1 VHRIAPAGIG
11 WRQPHYGELLERRP
25 ALGFIEVHSENF
37 FADGGGA
44 LALLEQAR
52 EHYLVSLHGVG
63 LSLGSAAGLDP
74 WHLDRLDRLVRRI
87 DPVRVSDHACFAR
100 APRARGTPPVHANDL
115 LPVAFTAASLDV
127 MAANVEQ
134 VQERLKRPIL
144 VENLSAYVGW
154 ADDAMPEPEFFN
166 RLSRRTGCGL
176 LLDVNNLVVNALN
189 AGTDPVAAACAFV
202 DAIDADA
209 VGEIHLAG
217 YDASGPLVIDD
228 HGSRVHAP
236 VWQVYRHAIARL
248 GQVPTLIEWDTGVP
262 ALDVLL
268 DEAAL
273 AHEETTKVLRGSG
286 SAGPQQE
293 APRGAATG
301 GSVAPKRHPR
311 RMDLRHQAAT
321 ADPAP
326 PVRRLRPPGGGA
338 EGASG
343 GSQDALRQQML
354 VRALWRDAPS
364 GVLSGWLS
372 DSVPPARGLAAY
384 RANAGASAERA
395 LAAAFPTLEQLV
407 GAESF
412 AALARAFWHAHP
424 PQRGDLAE
432 FGETLPAFIA
442 GSPSL
447 ADEPYLADSAR
458 LDWAVHRAEHAAD
471 PVVDPAGLERLAQ
484 HEPARLTL
492 RLQPG
497 TALVSSAH
505 PIATV
510 WHAHRSDAA
519 DRFAPV
525 RAAFATAAAEHA
537 LVWRDGWRARVQSI
551 PSPDAAFT
559 HALLE
564 GASLAHALQTA
575 GDGFDFEP
583 WLLDSLRER
592 RIAGAALIDGDTP

>member
-1 VHRIAPAGIG
+1 MSSLIGIG

-37 FADGGGA
+37 FGDGGGA

-52 EHYLVSLHGVG
+52 QHYSVSLHGVG

-100 APRARGTPPVHANDL
+100 APRARGTPAVHANDL
-115 LPVAFTAASLDV
+115 LPLAFTAASLDV

-189 AGTDPVAAACAFV
+189 AGTDPVADACAFV
-202 DAIDADA
+202 DAIDAAA

-248 GQVPTLIEWDTGVP
+248 GPVPTLIEWDTGVP

-273 AHEETTKVLRGSG
+273 AHEESTKFLRGSG
-286 SAGPQQE
+286 SAGPRQE
-293 APRGAATG
+293 PPPRQAPSRGAATG
-301 GSVAPKRHPR
+301 GGV
-311 RMDLRHQAAT
+311 
-321 ADPAP
+321 
-326 PVRRLRPPGGGA
+326 G
-338 EGASG
+338 E
-343 GSQDALRQQML
+343 ALRQQML

-372 DSVPPARGLAAY
+372 DFVPPARGLAAY
-384 RANAGASAERA
+384 RANAGASAERS
-395 LAAAFPTLEQLV
+395 LAAAFPTIEQLV

-442 GSPSL
+442 GSASL

-471 PVVDPAGLERLAQ
+471 PVVEPAGLERLAQ

-497 TALVSSAH
+497 MALVSSAH

-510 WHAHRSDAA
+510 WQAHRSVAA

-525 RAAFATAAAEHA
+525 RAAFAAAAAEHA
-537 LVWRDGWRARVQSI
+537 LVWRDGWRARVQPI
-551 PSPDAAFT
+551 PSPEAAFT

-564 GASLAHALQTA
+564 GASLAHALQAA

-583 WLLDSLRER
+583 WLLESLRER